1 MLSLIAKVK
10 RFVSKSRTG
19 VRLEGPNSLLSSR
32 VAALAVPCSNRLGYL
47 TLISPVCDA
56 EHELV
61 EDAAQ
66 VLHDN
71 WALGDAP

>member
-1 MLSLIAKVK
+1 M
-10 RFVSKSRTG
+10 
-19 VRLEGPNSLLSSR
+19 LSSR

-47 TLISPVCDA
+47 TLISPVRDA